1 MRITALFAIL
11 LTMFGL
17 GFTSLARAED
27 GDESL
32 RAQAL
37 SLNNITGDA
46 AITGKVRELAKDKT
60 ALRKLLAEAV
70 AMVKEKEKDK
80 ASAFNYTGALVLAR
94 AAHVVR
100 DTETSELFYKICL
113 EYASKLDS
121 TEKLLQIYLG
131 MIGLYSNAKKYDEE
145 IFMCRKLLD
154 LIKKEGEESDML
166 ETRLKVEDLI
176 VQTLARQKKYDKALE
191 NVDELIRTNK
201 EFSWF
206 FVHSKANI
214 YRQMGKP
221 DDAVVQLKK
230 VQTIIDESD
239 AIAGNKK
246 EAVVEQFSKYPLS
259 SAYIDA
265 GQVDKSIEVLE
276 ELQKA
281 HPEDP
286 TYSNDL
292 GYVLADNDRRL
303 DDAEKL
309 VRKAIDLDREQRKKQ
324 KGEEAESDEEDH
336 DNAAYLDSL
345 AWVLYK
351 KKAYEGARDIM
362 LDVVKQEEA
371 QHVEIYDHLGDIYM
385 ALGKKDEAVKT
396 WKKGLTFD
404 NVTPRDDARKESVK
418 KKIEAAK

>member
-11 LTMFGL
+11 LTMFGF
-17 GFTSLARAED
+17 GFTSPARGED

-46 AITGKVRELAKDKT
+46 AISGKVRELAKDKT
-60 ALRKLLAEAV
+60 ALRKLLAESV

-80 ASAFNYTGALVLAR
+80 TSPFNYTGALVLAR

-121 TEKLLQIYLG
+121 TEKLMQIYLG
-131 MIGLYSNAKKYDEE
+131 MVGLYSNAKKFDEQ

-176 VQTLARQKKYDKALE
+176 VQTLARQKKFDKALE

-206 FVHSKANI
+206 FVHSKANV

-221 DDAVVQLKK
+221 EDAVVQLKK
-230 VQTIIDESD
+230 VQEIVDDSD

-246 EAVVEQFSKYPLS
+246 EAIVEQFSKYPLS

-265 GQVDKSIEVLE
+265 GQVDKSIEVLD
-276 ELQKA
+276 ELHKA
-281 HPEDP
+281 HPDDP
-286 TYSNDL
+286 TYYNDL

-303 DDAEKL
+303 DEAEKL
-309 VRKAIDLDREQRKKQ
+309 VRKAIDLDREQRKKA
-324 KGEEAESDEEDH
+324 KGEDAEADEEDH

-385 ALGKKDEAVKT
+385 AMGQKEEAVKT
-396 WKKGLTFD
+396 WKKGLTLD
-404 NVTPRDDARKESVK
+404 NVTPRDDARKASVK